1 MKTSIL
7 RSVIMFSTLLTVSV
21 ACANGPVLKAH
32 VNNRTS
38 LERELQRQLDKYVSY
53 PLMARTGSMDGA
65 VVVSF
70 VIDTHGQVNVIG
82 AESTSNELRDYV
94 LGKLAKVDIGS
105 NPDGLWKTTHVRFV
119 FRPEA

>member
-7 RSVIMFSTLLTVSV
+7 RSVIMLSTLATVNV
-21 ACANGPVLKAH
+21 ACATGPVLKAR
-32 VNNRTS
+32 VNNPAA

-70 VIDTHGQVNVIG
+70 VIDTEGQVNVIG
-82 AESTSNELRDYV
+82 AESTSDELRAYV

-105 NPDGLWKTTHVRFV
+105 NPDGLWRTTHMKFV